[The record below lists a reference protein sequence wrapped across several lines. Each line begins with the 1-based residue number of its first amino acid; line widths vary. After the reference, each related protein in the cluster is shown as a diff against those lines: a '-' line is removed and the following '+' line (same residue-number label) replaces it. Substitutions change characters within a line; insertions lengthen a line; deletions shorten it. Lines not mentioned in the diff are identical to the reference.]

1 MDDPSPPLLAQISC
15 RRGEKYALSVLM
27 SQSTAY
33 TCSFRGQGIALFA
46 FPKSCLRSPEF
57 SDIANR
63 SDQAQRF
70 AMLVK
75 RGFGALEDSTD
86 LAVRTDDAVLDF
98 ELLPREAGS
107 GIGFERPAP
116 IVGMDV
122 LEIFLLGPSPSAG
135 AKSEDTQTF
144 IGPTDVVRREIE
156 HPTSNRGDALSL
168 YQLAVAFSQHSFCP
182 GPFDCLGNQR
192 CRRFQKFDLHF
203 VPNVLAAA
211 IVKAKRAPNH
221 PVDHDRN

>member
-1 MDDPSPPLLAQISC
+1 MTAQAVAVCGYEAVEKSGD
-15 RRGEKYALSVLM
+15 RRSEPAAARAEYLVQARREIRFVGADVPIP
-27 SQSTAY
+27 QAY

-46 FPKSCLRSPEF
+46 FPKSCLCSPEF

-107 GIGFERPAP
+107 GIGFSDPPP
-116 IVGMDV
+116 IIGMDV

-135 AKSEDTQTF
+135 TESEDTQTF

-156 HPTSNRGDALSL
+156 HPTSNRGNALSL
-168 YQLAVAFSQHSFCP
+168 YQLAVAFSQPSFCP

-192 CRRFQKFDLHF
+192 CR
-203 VPNVLAAA
+203 
-211 IVKAKRAPNH
+211 
-221 PVDHDRN
+221 